1 MRRAPQSTD
10 LADQPLI
17 ACHHSPTWGRVE
29 LLGFAVERLSYV
41 LSVKTIRRLFRMLPF
56 ENLRRLMHIS
66 DTLQRRSQ
74 EIIDERK
81 EALQKGDEA
90 LLAQVGEGR
99 DLMSICREFTYLCRT
114 PMCSSAHLNVLQ

>member
-1 MRRAPQSTD
+1 M
-10 LADQPLI
+10 
-17 ACHHSPTWGRVE
+17 
-29 LLGFAVERLSYV
+29 ERLSYV
-41 LSVKTIRRLFRMLPF
+41 LSVETIRRLFRMLPF